1 MRLSQETKMVYLLAP
16 ILLLHAA
23 ALSADTGSYSLL
35 QIEDGDTLVIE
46 LGSKPA
52 RVQLLGIDAPEDIA
66 NPKLIKDA
74 ERTGISQD
82 LLLDL
87 GRQATR
93 HLQLLIGS
101 AAAVKV
107 EGDLKSTD
115 KYGRV
120 PVVVTLPGEKISL
133 NSSMVQQ
140 GYAIA
145 LGSFSIGNGDQSELL
160 RLEEQAR
167 NNQTGL
173 WQSNPELM
181 QAWSGRS
188 IGTRHDLQN

>member
-1 MRLSQETKMVYLLAP
+1 MRLSQETKMVYLLVP

-23 ALSADTGSYSLL
+23 ALPADTGSYSLL

-82 LLLDL
+82 LLP
-87 GRQATR
+87 ATWVDGS
-93 HLQLLIGS
+93 HAPLQLLIGS

-107 EGDLKSTD
+107 EGPEIHRQIRPGSGCRHTS
-115 KYGRV
+115 GR
-120 PVVVTLPGEKISL
+120 EISL

-160 RLEEQAR
+160 RLESR
-167 NNQTGL
+167 
-173 WQSNPELM
+173 PE
-181 QAWSGRS
+181 
-188 IGTRHDLQN
+188 

>member
-1 MRLSQETKMVYLLAP
+1 MVYLLVP

-46 LGSKPA
+46 LGSRPA

>member
-1 MRLSQETKMVYLLAP
+1 MRLSQETKMVYLLVP

-46 LGSKPA
+46 LGSRPA

>member
-1 MRLSQETKMVYLLAP
+1 MRLSQETKMVYLLVP

-23 ALSADTGSYSLL
+23 ALPADTGSYSLL

-46 LGSKPA
+46 LGSRPA

-145 LGSFSIGNGDQSELL
+145 LGSSSIGNGDQSELL

-181 QAWSGRS
+181 QAWSSRS

>member
-46 LGSKPA
+46 LGSRPA